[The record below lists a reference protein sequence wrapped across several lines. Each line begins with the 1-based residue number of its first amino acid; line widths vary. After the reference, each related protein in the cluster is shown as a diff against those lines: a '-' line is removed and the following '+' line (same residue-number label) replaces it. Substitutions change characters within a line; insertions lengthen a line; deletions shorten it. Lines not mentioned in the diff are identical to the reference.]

1 MSALAPA
8 GLAPPL
14 ASRARQG
21 ASDGGTM
28 HLGLLLEGPL
38 EFDADAAARGV
49 SERLL
54 GLVGEVVAPKTVN
67 EEQIGY
73 GERASMSAGADTKAN
88 WGGGALELDD
98 LRLLEDSSERGGA
111 LGPDVVP
118 RETARG
124 WAGAVREQV
133 RVNGR

>member
-1 MSALAPA
+1 
-8 GLAPPL
+8 
-14 ASRARQG
+14 
-21 ASDGGTM
+21 M

-88 WGGGALELDD
+88 RCSGAAAHSSCWICVSSRTAASAEAPSGPMLLKE
-98 LRLLEDSSERGGA
+98 RL
-111 LGPDVVP
+111 P
-118 RETARG
+118 RG

-133 RVNGR
+133 RVRGR